1 MPPRKRRVRGHVE
14 QLPCGS
20 YRAVVGGIDPL
31 TGRERRVRE
40 VCKTY
45 AAAEKALTKLQRQVD
60 EDQHP
65 KSDITVRQALE
76 QWLEVAK
83 LEDTTRERYQDL
95 IRLSSCRRSGT
106 CRPPKLDAEL
116 LERFYA
122 RLHRCRGMCTDRYR
136 TGHTCRPLSTST
148 TRKVH
153 YIIRGAPE
161 RGCALA
167 APRGEQ
173 GSEAHAPSPERTEP
187 DPPSADEAARLLN
200 AAWRD
205 PERGLLLWLTMLTGP
220 RRGEISALRWR
231 HIDFDRGLL
240 SITREQRPA
249 EGRPQGEAHQD
260 WPGPQD
266 CPRLSYRRAADRAPP
281 SVGTAPR

>member
-76 QWLEVAK
+76 QWLEVVK

-106 CRPPKLDAEL
+106 CRPRSSTPSCWSASTP
-116 LERFYA
+116 
-122 RLHRCRGMCTDRYR
+122 GCTAAAA
-136 TGHTCRPLSTST
+136 C
-148 TRKVH
+148 
-153 YIIRGAPE
+153 APTV
-161 RGCALA
+161 
-167 APRGEQ
+167 
-173 GSEAHAPSPERTEP
+173 TEP
-187 DPPSADEAARLLN
+187 AIPADP
-200 AAWRD
+200 
-205 PERGLLLWLTMLTGP
+205 
-220 RRGEISALRWR
+220 
-231 HIDFDRGLL
+231 
-240 SITREQRPA
+240 
-249 EGRPQGEAHQD
+249 
-260 WPGPQD
+260 
-266 CPRLSYRRAADRAPP
+266 
-281 SVGTAPR
+281 